1 MLLHEKLRRRI
12 DMYILL
18 APSFYTIT
26 SYNLVTE
33 RDMYVNKYFV
43 VGAYMRRGWKSVVTE
58 QYVE

>member
-1 MLLHEKLRRRI
+1 
-12 DMYILL
+12 MYILL